1 MPGSQALGPI
11 LRATLGRGR
20 DVLTGR
26 PNTASRMKH
35 RLDKTQ
41 NMPTILGALP

>member
-1 MPGSQALGPI
+1 MQVQALVPI

-20 DVLTGR
+20 
-26 PNTASRMKH
+26 PSAASRMKH